1 MSDGILK
8 FRELL
13 LTNEEFQ
20 AKLKN
25 AVESYDGEKSEE
37 GVFNKVL
44 MPVASEYGISATF
57 SEFKSSMEHLQV
69 MMKNS
74 TRKKLLRFSGG
85 DKGFGIN
92 LCAGVGVGIG
102 DSGDCVC
109 AVLGG
114 STPGGYCSGSTGA
127 CAGPG
132 VSV

>member
-37 GVFNKVL
+37 GVFNNIL
-44 MPVASEYGISATF
+44 MPIASEYGISATYD
-57 SEFKSSMEHLQV
+57 EFKAYMEHLASDDVELNTEEIAQV
-69 MMKNS
+69 A
-74 TRKKLLRFSGG
+74 GG